1 MKTVNLNGDTLKLL
15 LSMSPVILVIVYP
28 ISVVFILFCFKE
40 VLGVPHVRDSIGQFY
55 NNVDLKK
62 GDWAL

>member
-1 MKTVNLNGDTLKLL
+1 
-15 LSMSPVILVIVYP
+15 MSPVILVIVYP